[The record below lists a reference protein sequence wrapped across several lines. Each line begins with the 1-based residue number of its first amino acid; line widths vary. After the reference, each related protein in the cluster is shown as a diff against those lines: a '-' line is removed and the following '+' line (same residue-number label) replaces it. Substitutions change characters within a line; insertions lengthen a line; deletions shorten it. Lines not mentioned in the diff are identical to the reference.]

1 MSKLSVLLR
10 NAILSSVV
18 IISFAVTAQEVEEVV
33 VTATKKE
40 ESVQDLAIS
49 IEALTAESLADNQVY
64 DVSDLAEI
72 TPGLE
77 TAKIIGSGSGWTV
90 RGMGSLGIGAG
101 VIASVVTAVN
111 GHSVNDSV
119 VADTGFMDLER
130 VEVLKGPQGTLY
142 GRNASNGVINLI
154 TARPT
159 SEFEGSYDVEV
170 GSYGKVTTNAVV
182 NMPFSDTVKT
192 RLAVMSNKRDGMVT
206 NLVTGNEFDDRND
219 QAFRLSVDWDIS
231 DTTSLEFTYSDQE
244 SDDTRFQEEISYCS
258 QDRFYGCN
266 PYERGAPNVAADS
279 RGHIAG
285 FFGFLA
291 HLHPG
296 SIQNVY
302 ESSIGAEEFSSIRL
316 NREPTHFQKQT
327 VANLQLNHDL
337 SDDLL
342 LTAKVSYETRDFHQ
356 SGDNDQ
362 AYTTDPLLG
371 SLYGLPGIVPVEGYL
386 CFGGERPFC
395 ETADSD
401 RTYDFSDVN
410 MHGTQMEVN
419 LISSYDGP
427 FNYTVGLYQNET
439 RNDNVY
445 LAQTTGSQFFR
456 SFGLHPYSDV
466 VLALTGNDWSSKG
479 GVGFYQDMLTWAAL
493 AGNALAC
500 SGALGP
506 AAVATCDVSLVTP
519 LPALGGLSVYD
530 ASTQARAN
538 SLDITIPWDL
548 TGVINDQNID
558 DISRALYGEMYFD
571 LSDDTKLTVGAR
583 YQEDEV
589 ISTIYNDVAAGSY
602 LSTGCFLAEN
612 KDTCSFVDVTPVEDD
627 AFSYKLA
634 LQHNLSDDVMVYG
647 SYTTAIRA
655 AGVNAGDNPTT
666 YDQEKNATLD
676 FGLKS
681 ILMNGA
687 MLLNMNVFNSKSD
700 GFLIAAVQDTG
711 TENTNIDAEFTG
723 LEGNMLFFLSETT
736 KLEANWL
743 FLDHEVTSDTM
754 LINYLNPAG
763 AQVARYLGAVDPNGT
778 GLITGAV
785 HTNGRVLYK
794 SAGFNCTVPGLYTD
808 NCATGEPGW
817 AESIKGNGLP
827 GSSDKSYGL
836 SLTQDF
842 MTANGVTSAR
852 LSYRYR
858 GAFDSDIF
866 NMERMKIDAQDT
878 MDLLVTYE
886 PNDGDWYAGLFVKNI
901 RDQQH
906 LNALRPASNVQ
917 GGQLFGSFTDPRI
930 YGVQFGAK
938 F

>member
-1 MSKLSVLLR
+1 MSKLSVLLK

-18 IISFAVTAQEVEEVV
+18 IISFAVTAQEIEEVV

-40 ESVQDLAIS
+40 ESVQDIAIS
-49 IEALTAESLADNQVY
+49 IEAFTAESLAENQVY

-77 TAKIIGSGSGWTV
+77 TAKIIGSGSGWTI
-90 RGMGSLGIGAG
+90 RGVGSGGIGAG

-130 VEVLKGPQGTLY
+130 IEVLKGPQGTLY
-142 GRNASNGVINLI
+142 GRNAANGVINLI

-170 GSYGKVTTNAVV
+170 GTYGKIKTTAVV
-182 NMPFSDTVKT
+182 NMPLSDSLRT

-219 QAFRLSVDWDIS
+219 EAFRLSVDWDIS
-231 DTTSLEFTYSDQE
+231 DATSLKFTYNQQE
-244 SDDTRFQEEISYCS
+244 SDDNRFQEEVSYCA
-258 QDRFYGCN
+258 QDPFYGCN
-266 PYERGAPNVAADS
+266 PYERGAMNVASDT

-285 FFGFLA
+285 YFGFAA
-291 HLHPG
+291 HLYPL
-296 SIQNVY
+296 
-302 ESSIGAEEFSSIRL
+302 SSGITNSYFDNASSEDFSELRL

-327 VANLQLNHDL
+327 VANLELNHNL
-337 SDDLL
+337 TDDLL
-342 LTAKVSYETRDFHQ
+342 LTAKVSYDTRDFHQ
-356 SGDNDQ
+356 GGDNDQ
-362 AYTTDPLLG
+362 AYTTTPLLG
-371 SLYGLPGIVPVEGYL
+371 SAYGLPGVSPVEGYL
-386 CFGGERPFC
+386 CFGGERTFC
-395 ETADSD
+395 EIVDSE

-410 MHGTQMEVN
+410 QHGTQLELN
-419 LISSYDGP
+419 IISSFDGP
-427 FNYTVGLYQNET
+427 FNYTAGIYQIED

-445 LAQTTGSQFFR
+445 IAQTAGSQFLG
-456 SFGLHPYSDV
+456 SFGYHPYSALV
-466 VLALTGNDWSSKG
+466 KALTAVPGVFPGYDWSSKG
-479 GVGFYQDMLTWAAL
+479 GVGFYSGMLTWVGLLATAPTSQAFAAQT
-493 AGNALAC
+493 ALMN
-500 SGALGP
+500 
-506 AAVATCDVSLVTP
+506 
-519 LPALGGLSVYD
+519 
-530 ASTQARAN
+530 N
-538 SLDITIPWDL
+538 SLDIVVPNDI
-548 TGVINDQNID
+548 TGVNNDQNVD
-558 DISRALYGEMYFD
+558 TTSRALYGEMYFD
-571 LSDDTKLTVGAR
+571 LSDDTKLTVGGR

-589 ISTIYNDVAAGSY
+589 ISYVYNDPVAVDY
-602 LSTGCFLAEN
+602 LTTGCFLAEN
-612 KDTCSFVDVTPVEDD
+612 RDTCSFVDVTPVEDD
-627 AFSYKLA
+627 AFTYKLA

-681 ILMNGA
+681 ILMDGA
-687 MLLNMNVFNSKSD
+687 MLLNMNVFNTVSD
-700 GFLIAAVQDTG
+700 GFLVAAVQDTG
-711 TENTNIDAEFTG
+711 TENTNIDAEITG
-723 LEGNMLFFLSETT
+723 LEGNMVLFLSETT
-736 KLEANWL
+736 RLEANWL
-743 FLDHEVTSDTM
+743 FLDHEVTSDSE
-754 LINYLNPAG
+754 LINYLNPAN
-763 AQVARYLGAVDPNGT
+763 APVDVYYGAVDPNGT
-778 GLITGAV
+778 GVVTAAL

-794 SAGFNCTVPGLYTD
+794 SAGYNCTSRANALLGQVAGDLCNGLQVGWGD
-808 NCATGEPGW
+808 N
-817 AESIKGNGLP
+817 IKGNRLP

-842 MTANGVTSAR
+842 NTSNGVTSAR

-858 GAFDSDIF
+858 GEFDSDIH
-866 NMERMKIDAQDT
+866 NMERLKIDAQDT
-878 MDLLVTYE
+878 MDLLVTYQ
-886 PNDGDWYAGLFVKNI
+886 PNEGDWYAGLFVKNI

-930 YGVQFGAK
+930 WGVQFGSK

>member
-1 MSKLSVLLR
+1 MSKLNVLLK
-10 NAILSSVV
+10 NAVLSSMVFL
-18 IISFAVTAQEVEEVV
+18 SFSVTSQEIEEVV

-77 TAKIIGSGSGWTV
+77 TAKVIGSGSGWVV
-90 RGMGSLGIGAG
+90 RGIGSGGIGAG
-101 VIASVVTAVN
+101 VVASVVTAVN

-142 GRNASNGVINLI
+142 GRNAANGVINLI

-159 SEFEGSYDVEV
+159 SDFEGSYDVEV
-170 GSYGKVTTNAVV
+170 GTYGKITTKAVV
-182 NMPFSDTVKT
+182 NMPFSDSIKT

-206 NLVTGNEFDDRND
+206 NLVTGNDFDDRND
-219 QAFRLSVDWDIS
+219 EAFRLSVDWDIS
-231 DTTSLEFTYSDQE
+231 DNTDLEFTYGQQE
-244 SDDTRFQEEISYCS
+244 SDDTRFQEEVSYCA

-266 PYERGAPNVAADS
+266 PYLRGGMNVAADS

-291 HLHPG
+291 HLQPG
-296 SIQNVY
+296 TITNVY
-302 ESSIGAEEFSSIRL
+302 SSNRPAQEFSSIRL
-316 NREPTHFQKQT
+316 NREPTHEQKQT
-327 VANLQLNHDL
+327 VANLQLNHNL

-342 LTAKVSYETRDFHQ
+342 LTAKVSYETREFYQ

-371 SLYGLPGIVPVEGYL
+371 SAASLGQPPIEGYL
-386 CFGGERPFC
+386 CFGGERQFC
-395 ETADSD
+395 EMADTD
-401 RTYDFSDVN
+401 RTYDFSDVT

-419 LISSYDGP
+419 LVSSYDGP
-427 FNYTVGLYQNET
+427 FNYTLGIYQNET

-456 SFGLHPYSDV
+456 SFDLHPYSDL

-479 GVGFYQDMLTWAAL
+479 GVGFYQDMLTWLSL
-493 AGNALAC
+493 AGNALGC
-500 SGALGP
+500 GGALGP
-506 AAVATCDVSLVTP
+506 AAQAACN
-519 LPALGGLSVYD
+519 PALLAPY
-530 ASTQARAN
+530 AAQTAKQAN
-538 SLDITIPWDL
+538 SLDVVIPWDL
-548 TGVINDQNID
+548 TGVINDQNVD
-558 DISRALYGEMYFD
+558 DISRAIYGEMYFD

-583 YQEDEV
+583 YQDDEV
-589 ISTIYNDVAAGSY
+589 VSTIYNDTAGGSY
-602 LSTGCFLAEN
+602 LASGCFMAAN
-612 KDTCSFVDVTPVEDD
+612 KDTCSFVDVTPVADD
-627 AFSYKLA
+627 AFTYKLA

-666 YDQEKNATLD
+666 YDQEKNSTID

-681 ILMNGA
+681 ILMDGS
-687 MLLNMNVFNSKSD
+687 MLLNMNVFNTVSD
-700 GFLIAAVQDTG
+700 GFLVAAVQNTG
-711 TENTNIDAEFTG
+711 TKNTNIDADVKGF
-723 LEGNMLFFLSETT
+723 EGNMMVFLSETT

-754 LINYLNPAG
+754 MINYLNPAG
-763 AQVARYLGAVDPNGT
+763 APVAQYLGAVDPNGT

-785 HTNGRVLYK
+785 HTNGRVLFK
-794 SAGFNCTVPGLYTD
+794 SAGFNCTVAGLYTD
-808 NCATGEPGW
+808 GCATGEPGW
-817 AESIKGNGLP
+817 AESIKGNALP

-842 MTANGVTSAR
+842 NSSNGVTSAR

-858 GAFDSDIF
+858 GSFDSDIF
-866 NMERMKIDAQDT
+866 NMDRMKIDAQDT
-878 MDLLVTYE
+878 MDLLISYE
-886 PNDGDWYAGLFVKNI
+886 PNEGDWYAGIFVKNI

-906 LNALRPASNVQ
+906 LQILRPASNVQ
-917 GGQLFGSFTDPRI
+917 GGQLFGSFSDPRI
-930 YGVQFGAK
+930 WGVQFGSK

>member
-266 PYERGAPNVAADS
+266 PYERGEMNVAADS

-296 SIQNVY
+296 TITNVY
-302 ESSIGAEEFSSIRL
+302 SSNSGAQEFSSIRL

-337 SDDLL
+337 TDDLL

-362 AYTTDPLLG
+362 AYTSNPLLG
-371 SLYGLPGIVPVEGYL
+371 SAASLGQPPIEGYL
-386 CFGGERPFC
+386 CFGGERQFC
-395 ETADSD
+395 ELADSD

-410 MHGTQMEVN
+410 MHGTQMEIN

-456 SFGLHPYSDV
+456 SFDLHPYSDL

-479 GVGFYQDMLTWAAL
+479 GVGFYQDMLSWLAL
-493 AGNALAC
+493 AGNALGC
-500 SGALGP
+500 GGALGP
-506 AAVATCDVSLVTP
+506 AAQAACN
-519 LPALGGLSVYD
+519 PALLAPY
-530 ASTQARAN
+530 AAATTKNAN
-538 SLDITIPWDL
+538 SLDIVIPWDL
-548 TGVINDQNID
+548 TGVINDQNVD
-558 DISRALYGEMYFD
+558 DTSRALYGEMYFD

-589 ISTIYNDVAAGSY
+589 ISTVYNDVAAGSY
-602 LSTGCFLAEN
+602 LSSGCFLATN

-634 LQHNLSDDVMVYG
+634 LQHNLSDDVMIYG

-681 ILMNGA
+681 ILMDGA

-763 AQVARYLGAVDPNGT
+763 APVVQYLGAVDPDGT
-778 GLITGAV
+778 GLVTGAV
-785 HTNGRVLYK
+785 HANGRVLFK
-794 SAGFNCTVPGLYTD
+794 SAGFNCTVAGLYTD
-808 NCATGEPGW
+808 GCVTGEPGW

>member
-337 SDDLL
+337 TDDLL

-386 CFGGERPFC
+386 CFGGERQFC
-395 ETADSD
+395 EQADSD

-456 SFGLHPYSDV
+456 SFDLHPYSDL

-479 GVGFYQDMLTWAAL
+479 GVGFYQDMLSWLAL
-493 AGNALAC
+493 AGNALGC
-500 SGALGP
+500 GGALGP
-506 AAVATCDVSLVTP
+506 AAQAACN
-519 LPALGGLSVYD
+519 PALLAPY
-530 ASTQARAN
+530 AAATTKNAN
-538 SLDITIPWDL
+538 SLDIVIPWDL
-548 TGVINDQNID
+548 TGVINDQNVD
-558 DISRALYGEMYFD
+558 DTSRALYGEMYFD

-589 ISTIYNDVAAGSY
+589 ISTVYNDVAGGSY
-602 LSTGCFLAEN
+602 LSSGCFLATN

-681 ILMNGA
+681 ILMDGA

-763 AQVARYLGAVDPNGT
+763 AQVARYLGAVDPDGT

>member
-1 MSKLSVLLR
+1 MSKISVLLK
-10 NAILSSVV
+10 NTILSSIV
-18 IISFAVTAQEVEEVV
+18 IISFAVTAQEIEEVV

-77 TAKIIGSGSGWTV
+77 TAKVIGSGSGWVV
-90 RGMGSLGIGAG
+90 RGIGSGGIGAG
-101 VIASVVTAVN
+101 VVASVVTAVN

-142 GRNASNGVINLI
+142 GRNAANGVINLI

-159 SEFEGSYDVEV
+159 SDFEGSYDVEV
-170 GSYGKVTTNAVV
+170 GTYGKITTKAVV
-182 NMPFSDTVKT
+182 NMPFSDSIKT

-206 NLVTGNEFDDRND
+206 NLVTGNDFDDRND
-219 QAFRLSVDWDIS
+219 EAFRLSVDWDIS
-231 DTTSLEFTYSDQE
+231 DNTDLEFTYGQQE
-244 SDDTRFQEEISYCS
+244 SDDTRFQEEISYCA
-258 QDRFYGCN
+258 QDQFYGCN
-266 PYERGAPNVAADS
+266 PYVRGQANVAADS

-296 SIQNVY
+296 SIMNVY
-302 ESSIGAEEFSSIRL
+302 SSNAVIYSSDDFSEIRL
-316 NREPTHFQKQT
+316 NREPTHEQKQS
-327 VANLQLNHDL
+327 VANLQLNHNL

-342 LTAKVSYETRDFHQ
+342 LTAKVSYETREFYQ

-362 AYTTDPLLG
+362 AYTDDPLFGSAASLG
-371 SLYGLPGIVPVEGYL
+371 QPPITGYL
-386 CFGGERPFC
+386 CFGGERQFC
-395 ETADSD
+395 ETVDSD

-419 LISSYDGP
+419 LVSSYDGA
-427 FNYTVGLYQNET
+427 FNYTLGIYQNET

-456 SFGLHPYSDV
+456 SFDLHPYSDV

-479 GVGFYQDMLTWAAL
+479 GVGFYQDMLTWLSL
-493 AGNALAC
+493 AGNALGC
-500 SGALGP
+500 GGALGP
-506 AAVATCDVSLVTP
+506 AAQAACN
-519 LPALGGLSVYD
+519 PALLEPY
-530 ASTQARAN
+530 ATQTAKQAN
-538 SLDITIPWDL
+538 SLDVVIPWDL
-548 TGVINDQNID
+548 TGVINDQNVD
-558 DISRALYGEMYFD
+558 DISRAIYGEMYFD

-583 YQEDEV
+583 YQDDEV
-589 ISTIYNDVAAGSY
+589 VSTVYNDTAGGSY
-602 LSTGCFLAEN
+602 LASGCFMAAN

-627 AFSYKLA
+627 AFTYKLA

-666 YDQEKNATLD
+666 YDQEKNSTID

-681 ILMNGA
+681 ILMDGA
-687 MLLNMNVFNSKSD
+687 MLLNMNVFNTVSD
-700 GFLIAAVQDTG
+700 GFLVAAVQNTG
-711 TENTNIDAEFTG
+711 TKNTNIDADVKGF
-723 LEGNMLFFLSETT
+723 EGNMMVFLSETT

-754 LINYLNPAG
+754 MINYLNPAG
-763 AQVARYLGAVDPNGT
+763 APVAQYLGAVDPNGT

-785 HTNGRVLYK
+785 HTNGRVLFK
-794 SAGFNCTVPGLYTD
+794 SAGFNCTVAGLYTD
-808 NCATGEPGW
+808 GCATGEPGW
-817 AESIKGNGLP
+817 AESIKGNALP

-842 MTANGVTSAR
+842 NSSNGVTSAR

-858 GAFDSDIF
+858 GSFDSDIF
-866 NMERMKIDAQDT
+866 NMDRMKIDAQDT
-878 MDLLVTYE
+878 MDLLISYE
-886 PNDGDWYAGLFVKNI
+886 PNEGDWYAGIFVKNI

-906 LNALRPASNVQ
+906 LQILRPASNVQ
-917 GGQLFGSFTDPRI
+917 GGQLFGSFSDPRI
-930 YGVQFGAK
+930 WGVQFGSK